1 MHFIVSCTP
10 NWSHKHSRDNFNNT
24 FFAAKT
30 SFPGR
35 PAMSQSI
42 DVRMLDALEIFHYS
56 YRFQNRLF
64 ILVLEK
70 QVNLQNII
78 TDLRVLYSAHIQI
91 IVICHEHD
99 KLINLLQVWNNRGCP
114 FQHVSTVGD
123 TEPTR
128 EDAASIE
135 KILLK
140 GSIPILNIST
150 GEHTDPNSTHRDH
163 FAMNLASFLS
173 VDKVFFL
180 STEPGL
186 IIDGLFL
193 SHTTSEELNPYLSP
207 EHSINIGQQRLQ
219 YLVEENHRQ
228 GFDIVL
234 LEGKSGCLFQEI
246 FTHRGIGT
254 LLTSSYPNT
263 IRKAGLSDVMDIA
276 LLMKPYIQSSVIL
289 PVSEDELAEDIT
301 NYYVYT
307 VNNSIV
313 AAAKLTEYDNAAEMA
328 KFCTLPRYQGKGRAH
343 ELAERLIDTAKK
355 NGNKSIFSLSIDPRM
370 FDFFQNLG
378 FSECDRQELP
388 ENWRQNY
395 DLSRSSKAFRLMIAT
410 DTNTQKLI

>member
-1 MHFIVSCTP
+1 M
-10 NWSHKHSRDNFNNT
+10 KKRG
-24 FFAAKT
+24 T
-30 SFPGR
+30 SASGTKSFQLETR
-35 PAMSQSI
+35 FKMNQSVDI
-42 DVRMLDALEIFHYS
+42 RMLDALEIFHYS

-64 ILVLEK
+64 ILVLDK

-91 IVICHEHD
+91 IVICHDHD

-114 FQHVSTVGD
+114 FQHVPKVGD
-123 TEPTR
+123 TGPTQ
-128 EDAASIE
+128 EDATSIE
-135 KILLK
+135 KILLE
-140 GSIPILNIST
+140 GSIPIINLAADEDRDAEST
-150 GEHTDPNSTHRDH
+150 RRDH

-186 IIDGLFL
+186 VIDDQFL
-193 SHTTSEELNPYLSP
+193 SHTTSEELIPYLNP

-219 YLVEENHRQ
+219 YLVDENHNQ

-276 LLMKPYIQSSVIL
+276 LLMKPYVQSNAIL
-289 PVSEDELAEDIT
+289 PLSEDDLAEDIN

-313 AAAKLTEYDNAAEMA
+313 AVAKLTEYGEASEMA

-343 ELAERLIDTAKK
+343 ELAKRLIETAKTVGK
-355 NGNKSIFSLSIDPRM
+355 KSIFSLSIDSRM

-378 FSECDRQELP
+378 FSECDRHDLP
-388 ENWRQNY
+388 KNWLKNY
-395 DLSRSSKAFRLMIAT
+395 DLSRPSKAFRLMIT
-410 DTNTQKLI
+410 DNNH

>member
-1 MHFIVSCTP
+1 M
-10 NWSHKHSRDNFNNT
+10 N
-24 FFAAKT
+24 
-30 SFPGR
+30 
-35 PAMSQSI
+35 QSI

-70 QVNLQNII
+70 QVDLQNII

-91 IVICHEHD
+91 VVICHDHD

-114 FQHVSTVGD
+114 FQHVPTASDEG
-123 TEPTR
+123 PTR
-128 EDAASIE
+128 EDAESIE
-135 KILLK
+135 RILLK
-140 GSIPILNIST
+140 GSIPILNLSITEHSEADST
-150 GEHTDPNSTHRDH
+150 NRDH

-173 VDKVFFL
+173 IDKVFFL
-180 STEPGL
+180 SAEPGL
-186 IIDGLFL
+186 IINDQFF
-193 SHTTSEELNPYLSP
+193 SHATSEELIPYLSP
-207 EHSINIGQQRLQ
+207 ENTINIGQQRLQ
-219 YLVEENHRQ
+219 YLVEENRSQ

-276 LLMKPYIQSSVIL
+276 LLMKPYVQSNAIL
-289 PVSEDELAEDIT
+289 PVSEDDLAEDIT
-301 NYYVYT
+301 NFYVYS

-313 AAAKLTEYDNAAEMA
+313 AAAKLTEYGDAAEMA

-343 ELAERLIDTAKK
+343 ELAERLIETAKK
-355 NGNKSIFSLSIDPRM
+355 IGKKSIFSLSIDPRM

-378 FSECDRQELP
+378 FSECDRHKLP
-388 ENWRQNY
+388 ENWQKNY
-395 DLSRSSKAFRLMIAT
+395 DLSRPSKAFRLMIST
-410 DTNTQKLI
+410 DTD

>member
-1 MHFIVSCTP
+1 M
-10 NWSHKHSRDNFNNT
+10 N
-24 FFAAKT
+24 
-30 SFPGR
+30 
-35 PAMSQSI
+35 QSV
-42 DVRMLDALEIFHYS
+42 DLRMLDALEIFHYS

-91 IVICHEHD
+91 IVICHDHD

-114 FQHVSTVGD
+114 FQHVPKVNDAGP
-123 TEPTR
+123 TEA
-128 EDAASIE
+128 DAAFIE

-140 GSIPILNIST
+140 GNIPVLNLATVAQSDPDST
-150 GEHTDPNSTHRDH
+150 NGDH

-180 STEPGL
+180 SAEPGL
-186 IIDGLFL
+186 IIDDQFL
-193 SHTTSEELNPYLSP
+193 SHTTSEELIQYLSP
-207 EHSINIGQQRLQ
+207 AHEINIGQQRLQ
-219 YLVEENHRQ
+219 YLVEENLRQ

-276 LLMKPYIQSSVIL
+276 LLMKPYVQSSIIL
-289 PVSEDELAEDIT
+289 PVAEDDLARDIA

-313 AAAKLTEYDNAAEMA
+313 AAAKLTTYDESAEMA

-343 ELAERLIDTAKK
+343 ELAERLIETAKTVGK
-355 NGNKSIFSLSIDPRM
+355 KSIFSLSIDPRM

-378 FSECDRQELP
+378 FSECDRHDLP
-388 ENWRQNY
+388 EDWRKNY
-395 DLSRSSKAFRLMIAT
+395 DLSRPSKAFRLIIPT
-410 DTNTQKLI
+410 SSRS

>member
-1 MHFIVSCTP
+1 
-10 NWSHKHSRDNFNNT
+10 
-24 FFAAKT
+24 
-30 SFPGR
+30 
-35 PAMSQSI
+35 MSLSI

-70 QVNLQNII
+70 QVDLQNII

-91 IVICHEHD
+91 IVICHDHD

-114 FQHVSTVGD
+114 FQHVPTVGD
-123 TEPTR
+123 DGPTK
-128 EDAASIE
+128 EDAESIE

-140 GSIPILNIST
+140 GSIPILNLSLTEHSEADST
-150 GEHTDPNSTHRDH
+150 NRDH

-180 STEPGL
+180 SAEPGL
-186 IIDGLFL
+186 IINDQFF
-193 SHTTSEELNPYLSP
+193 SHTTSEELIQYLNP

-219 YLVEENHRQ
+219 YLVEENNSQ

-263 IRKAGLSDVMDIA
+263 IRKADLSDVMDIA
-276 LLMKPYIQSSVIL
+276 LLMKPYVQSSAIL
-289 PVSEDELAEDIT
+289 PVSEDDLAEDVT
-301 NYYVYT
+301 NFYVYT

-343 ELAERLIDTAKK
+343 ELAERLIETAKK
-355 NGNKSIFSLSIDPRM
+355 IGKKSIFSLSIDPRM

-378 FSECDRQELP
+378 FSECDRHELP
-388 ENWRQNY
+388 ENWQKNY
-395 DLSRSSKAFRLMIAT
+395 DLSRPSKAFRLMIST
-410 DTNTQKLI
+410 DID